1 MFQSNFATYQ
11 VEIYMC
17 SSIMVTNILE
27 ILSYFFVHEYSLTD
41 KVRDKV
47 YLGESI
53 FFFLVSIINLRKL
66 KIIFHCV
73 PE

>member
-1 MFQSNFATYQ
+1 
-11 VEIYMC
+11 
-17 SSIMVTNILE
+17 MVTNILE
-27 ILSYFFVHEYSLTD
+27 ILSYFFVHENSLTD

-53 FFFLVSIINLRKL
+53 FFFLVSRINLRKL

>member
-1 MFQSNFATYQ
+1 
-11 VEIYMC
+11 
-17 SSIMVTNILE
+17 MVTNILE
-27 ILSYFFVHEYSLTD
+27 ILSYFFVHENSLTD

-47 YLGESI
+47 YLGKSLF
-53 FFFLVSIINLRKL
+53 FFFLVSRINLRKL